1 MKHIEQLFLAISSI
15 EPGNRE
21 GVITL
26 IIIVS
31 AILIFSLGLAIGR
44 FILP

>member
-1 MKHIEQLFLAISSI
+1 MKHIEQLFLAISNI

-26 IIIVS
+26 IIIV
-31 AILIFSLGLAIGR
+31 AVILIFSLGLAIGKYL
-44 FILP
+44 LP